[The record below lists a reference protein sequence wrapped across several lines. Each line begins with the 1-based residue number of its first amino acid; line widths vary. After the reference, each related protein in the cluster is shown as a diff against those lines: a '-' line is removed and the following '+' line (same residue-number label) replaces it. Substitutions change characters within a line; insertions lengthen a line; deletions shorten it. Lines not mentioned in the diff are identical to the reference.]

1 MMVMQFPT
9 KKNAGCPK
17 APRDFP
23 LRKDGILLTPLD
35 CLGTLPLPP
44 PESVWTHGRV
54 YADVRTKISR
64 IDCLPNFLTHGA
76 LLCGVWLQRSSAVKF
91 SISVGE
97 FLLSQWYTC
106 RLSVINPAFCL
117 ILRTFDAIFSALALK
132 SFCWEAKV

>member
-1 MMVMQFPT
+1 MVMQFPA

-23 LRKDGILLTPLD
+23 PRKDGILLRPLD

-44 PESVWTHGRV
+44 LESVRTHGQA
-54 YADVRTKISR
+54 YADVRTKISQ

-76 LLCGVWLQRSSAVKF
+76 LLCGIRPQRSSTVKF

-97 FLLSQWYTC
+97 FLLSLWYTR
-106 RLSVINPAFCL
+106 RLSVNNPAICH